1 MTAAPT
7 PSPLSP
13 RDDRVS
19 VRLRFRDDAR
29 IGPGKVA
36 LLEAVSRSGSVAEAG
51 ASLHMSARRA
61 WLLIDSLNK
70 AFVTPVVIT
79 DEKAMSGAPSATSP
93 GPGQNEAHLTEF
105 GQSLIDAYRAV
116 EADTQTAV
124 AQRFAA
130 IMAQLRD

>member
-1 MTAAPT
+1 MTVAST

-36 LLEAVSRSGSVAEAG
+36 LLEAISRSGSVAQAG

-61 WLLIDSLNK
+61 WLLIDSLNR
-70 AFVTPVVIT
+70 AFDTPVVVT
-79 DEKAMSGAPSATSP
+79 DDQPMSGTPSAMPP
-93 GPGQNEAHLTEF
+93 GPAQNEAHLTEF

-116 EADTQTAV
+116 EADTQAAV
-124 AQRFAA
+124 GQRFAA
-130 IMAQLRD
+130 IMARLKD